1 MLKTSLFNL
10 AWLILLTSCSSSPIR
25 SDQENYDEIVNN
37 KRGDIIRKYFTENS
51 YVYKGNTVINLPKAC
66 FPEPVTLNQLQEL
79 IQAAEND
86 MRNCYPAKDLNSN
99 CFKNLGCKFLSYQEI
114 KDLRKQED
122 SLKQADSQNKNETKK
137 EEEKISSEKKAQ
149 MLNEEMK
156 LRKNFI
162 KNGCILLGE
171 YNTIQQLDKETFL
184 LKVPC
189 LGRSATSGL
198 CTSFDQLIG
207 GTQNFGTADAIF
219 KTTQKTFIGGVLYL
233 KKIDRVKKMPFQ
245 DGAIK
250 TVFFFKE
257 DQGCH
262 ELFSK
267 IKELQF
273 GSMK

>member
-1 MLKTSLFNL
+1 MLKILLLNL
-10 AWLILLTSCSSSPIR
+10 AWLLLLTSCSSSPSLQKK
-25 SDQENYDEIVNN
+25 SDQKNYDEIINN
-37 KRGDIIRKYFTENS
+37 KRSDVVTKYFTENS
-51 YVYKGNTVINLPKAC
+51 YVLNGNTVINLPKAC
-66 FPEPVTLNQLQEL
+66 FHEPVTLSQLQAL
-79 IQAAEND
+79 IQAAKND
-86 MRNCYPAKDLNSN
+86 MQNCYPAKDLNSN

-114 KDLRKQED
+114 KDLRKQEV
-122 SLKQADSQNKNETKK
+122 SLKEADLQRKK
-137 EEEKISSEKKAQ
+137 EEEKISEEKKAQ
-149 MLNEEMK
+149 MLKEEMK
-156 LRKNFI
+156 LRKNFTS
-162 KNGCILLGE
+162 NGCILVGE

-184 LKVPC
+184 LKLPC
-189 LGRSATSGL
+189 LGRSAATGL
-198 CTSFDQLIG
+198 CTSFDQSMG

-233 KKIDRVKKMPFQ
+233 KKIDKVKKMPFQ